1 MIDCKKLN
9 FLHRY
14 WTGEWHGEIR
24 MDETECPWVAI
35 QRNHRFNFLLWHEE
49 DVARRDDIPAER
61 IREAKR
67 NIDQFNQKRNNSME
81 EIDDWI
87 LGQLEKFKAAPPQA
101 KLHSETP
108 GMMVDRLSIMAL
120 KEYHMEEQTR
130 RLDVGSEHISSCS
143 AKLQILAEQQA
154 DLTCCLGELLTEIST
169 GKKKFKLYR
178 QLKMYNDPNLNP
190 QIYKRNFIKL

>member
-1 MIDCKKLN
+1 MIDCQKLN
-9 FLHRY
+9 FLHCS
-14 WTGEWHGEIR
+14 WTKEWHGEIR
-24 MDETECPWVAI
+24 MNETEFPWVAI

-49 DVARRDDIPAER
+49 DIARREDIPAER

-87 LGQLEKFKAAPPQA
+87 LGELGASQSADQRV

-120 KEYHMEEQTR
+120 KEFHMEEQTR
-130 RLDVGSEHISSCS
+130 RTDVSSDHLSSCL
-143 AKLQILAEQQA
+143 AKVRILAEQQA
-154 DLTCCLGELLTEIST
+154 DLTCCLAELLDEILS
-169 GKKKFKLYR
+169 GKKRFKLYR

-190 QIYKRNFIKL
+190 QIYGQKSEGI

>member
-1 MIDCKKLN
+1 MN
-9 FLHRY
+9 
-14 WTGEWHGEIR
+14 
-24 MDETECPWVAI
+24 ETEFPWVAI

-49 DVARRDDIPAER
+49 DIARREDIPAER

-87 LGQLEKFKAAPPQA
+87 LGELGASQSADQRV

-120 KEYHMEEQTR
+120 KEFHMEEQTR
-130 RLDVGSEHISSCS
+130 RADVGAEHISKCL
-143 AKLQILAEQQA
+143 AKVQILAEQQA
-154 DLTCCLGELLTEIST
+154 DLSNCLAELLHEISS
-169 GKKKFKLYR
+169 GKKRFKLYR
-178 QLKMYNDPNLNP
+178 QLKMYNDPSLNP
-190 QIYKRNFIKL
+190 EIYGQSSRAT

>member
-1 MIDCKKLN
+1 MMIDCKKLN
-9 FLHRY
+9 ILHRD
-14 WTGEWHGEIR
+14 WTMEWHGAIR
-24 MDETECPWVAI
+24 MNETESPWVAI

-87 LGQLEKFKAAPPQA
+87 LGELRSAHPVDQHA

-120 KEYHMEEQTR
+120 KEFHMEEQTR
-130 RLDVGSEHISSCS
+130 RPDVGPDHISTCS
-143 AKLQILAEQQA
+143 TKVQILAEQQT
-154 DLTCCLGELLTEIST
+154 DLTHCLEELLSEISS
-169 GKKKFKLYR
+169 GKKRFKLYR

-190 QIYKRNFIKL
+190 QIYENNTIE